1 MSDAGAPGPSTK
13 GLKART
19 VALAKRAYM
28 GVYTNPVVA
37 RTIINQFTRLYY
49 QTPVPVRTWHDT
61 TWLGHPVLK
70 TPLDLWNYQEILVER
85 RPDVIV
91 ECGTAGGGSALF
103 LASIMDMLGHGRIVS
118 IDLKPNP
125 GRPSHDRV
133 TYLVGSSTDPAIF
146 TDVERFVAG
155 ADRVMVI
162 LDSDHSKAHVLDE
175 LRLYHPL
182 VSPGD
187 FLVVE
192 DTCVNGH
199 PVAPQH
205 GPGPM
210 EALDAFMRENRQFVI
225 DPRDRKFLMTFNPHG
240 YLRRVE

>member
-1 MSDAGAPGPSTK
+1 MS
-13 GLKART
+13 GLKARA
-19 VALAKRAYM
+19 VALAKRAYV
-28 GVYTNPVVA
+28 GFYTTPVVA
-37 RTIINQFTRLYY
+37 RTIVDQFTRLYY

-61 TWLGHPVLK
+61 RWLGHPVLK
-70 TPLDLWNYQEILVER
+70 TPLDLWNYQEILHER
-85 RPDVIV
+85 RPDVVV

-103 LASIMDMLGHGRIVS
+103 LASVMGLMDHGRVVS

-125 GRPSHDRV
+125 GRPPHDRI
-133 TYLVGSSTDPAIF
+133 TYLVGSSTAPAV
-146 TDVERFVAG
+146 VERVRAEVDG
-155 ADRVMVI
+155 AARVMVI
-162 LDSDHSKAHVLDE
+162 LDSDHSKTHVLDE
-175 LRLYHPL
+175 LRLYSPL

-210 EALDAFMRENRQFVI
+210 EAVDAFLKETRAFVV
-225 DPRDRKFLMTFNPHG
+225 DPRDRKFLMTFNPRG
-240 YLRRVE
+240 YLRRVG